1 MKALQDAV
9 PEDVRGKLTSSVT
22 GILHAQNANL
32 KLDGLLGKVPAVS
45 SGIKSKIQEKA
56 GGTLNDEP
64 TSNDPHSSEEI
75 KKPDDLADVSDN
87 NQPGSYKSVT
97 GLELG
102 HRSSDNLH
110 NFSDF
115 GQPQT
120 VNIQLGDTC
129 DYVKDKNE
137 SGNNHESDD
146 LVKEKTISYSNSSE
160 KGLDT
165 STKQSVTSRPENAA
179 GTEEAIVDELK
190 VDENG
195 GTPQLEMKR
204 EMHTQKNEEKT
215 PNSSTDLS
223 KMASG
228 NMVEE
233 APSPAVLSPNSL
245 PMEND
250 SNDTQ
255 KRDNIAVQPVS
266 DQNKPIM
273 SDSNSPAFNV
283 VQALDALTGMDD
295 STQVAVNSV
304 FGVIEDMISQLEE
317 EKDDENQNQDRDE
330 VEGETDDSRSR
341 KENATGDNIVKING
355 KNDLTMQ
362 PGISQDSAP
371 CKKKATGINPQ
382 NVVSAGRIEEKLTG
396 NSVIYGENVT
406 DGYWG
411 VTSSNHKYKKGIKKN
426 QLVGGNFLADYA
438 DRQVNSIPLYITGN
452 PYGEY
457 IQNEYFRKYLL
468 SKMPNDKPL
477 DLDMTTALLLD
488 YFPEEGQWK
497 LLEQPGNIGESRHD
511 VKAHSV
517 VDRKDRVHS
526 PVNVNDTDN
535 IIEPSYILL
544 DAEKQQE
551 TVGEYSIVNSSNE
564 NVENRLEEVMQLVK
578 LIIVDAL
585 RIEIDRKLSA
595 DTMKEMEPTL
605 TSDLEQVANAV
616 SLAIGHEGSL
626 YLQGKDLS
634 IDGASEKFGTLQG
647 EHIVRAIS
655 SAVLSTSYLRR
666 ILPVG
671 VVIGSSLA
679 GLRKYFNVGTRP
691 DNDLTL
697 NGQTKISREES
708 LDKPSMREDDQK
720 PITRMDQNISMKGTR
735 GREGKEAE
743 LKNRKNDS
751 VMVGAVTAALGASAL
766 LVQQQV
772 IIYFDALFLFWRL
785 FESVS
790 W

>member
-1 MKALQDAV
+1 
-9 PEDVRGKLTSSVT
+9 
-22 GILHAQNANL
+22 
-32 KLDGLLGKVPAVS
+32 
-45 SGIKSKIQEKA
+45 
-56 GGTLNDEP
+56 
-64 TSNDPHSSEEI
+64 
-75 KKPDDLADVSDN
+75 
-87 NQPGSYKSVT
+87 
-97 GLELG
+97 
-102 HRSSDNLH
+102 
-110 NFSDF
+110 
-115 GQPQT
+115 
-120 VNIQLGDTC
+120 
-129 DYVKDKNE
+129 
-137 SGNNHESDD
+137 
-146 LVKEKTISYSNSSE
+146 
-160 KGLDT
+160 
-165 STKQSVTSRPENAA
+165 
-179 GTEEAIVDELK
+179 
-190 VDENG
+190 
-195 GTPQLEMKR
+195 
-204 EMHTQKNEEKT
+204 
-215 PNSSTDLS
+215 
-223 KMASG
+223 
-228 NMVEE
+228 
-233 APSPAVLSPNSL
+233 
-245 PMEND
+245 
-250 SNDTQ
+250 
-255 KRDNIAVQPVS
+255 
-266 DQNKPIM
+266 
-273 SDSNSPAFNV
+273 
-283 VQALDALTGMDD
+283 
-295 STQVAVNSV
+295 
-304 FGVIEDMISQLEE
+304 
-317 EKDDENQNQDRDE
+317 
-330 VEGETDDSRSR
+330 
-341 KENATGDNIVKING
+341 
-355 KNDLTMQ
+355 
-362 PGISQDSAP
+362 
-371 CKKKATGINPQ
+371 
-382 NVVSAGRIEEKLTG
+382 
-396 NSVIYGENVT
+396 
-406 DGYWG
+406 
-411 VTSSNHKYKKGIKKN
+411 
-426 QLVGGNFLADYA
+426 
-438 DRQVNSIPLYITGN
+438 
-452 PYGEY
+452 
-457 IQNEYFRKYLL
+457 
-468 SKMPNDKPL
+468 MPNDKPL

-497 LLEQPGNIGESRHD
+497 LLEQPGNIVESRLD

-551 TVGEYSIVNSSNE
+551 TVGEHSIVNSSNE